1 MIENFNRE
9 VDSIEKEAK
18 GFIDKSF
25 KNLRS
30 AEAAFDLLLN
40 FQHIR
45 SREAINRQMMMK
57 FSEILEQY
65 MVEVGPFLNIHP
77 ISFYL
82 SEVEVCLKTSFY
94 LYNHLICLK
103 NKFVYSLI
111 CKQILVTMELKEL
124 NLNVSL

>member
-65 MVEVGPFLNIHP
+65 MVEVGPFLTIH
-77 ISFYL
+77 STS
-82 SEVEVCLKTSFY
+82 SEVEVSLKT
-94 LYNHLICLK
+94 
-103 NKFVYSLI
+103 
-111 CKQILVTMELKEL
+111 
-124 NLNVSL
+124 